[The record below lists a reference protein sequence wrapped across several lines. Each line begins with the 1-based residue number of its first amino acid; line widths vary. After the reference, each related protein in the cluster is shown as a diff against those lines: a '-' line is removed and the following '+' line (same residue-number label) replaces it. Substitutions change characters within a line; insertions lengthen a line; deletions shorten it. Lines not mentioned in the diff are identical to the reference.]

1 MHELTGSKVMV
12 QHSQTSIESEIE
24 FRIRFKKEY
33 GVDYLEALDKLK
45 NRMEESERKWINTL
59 ISHGVIK

>member
-1 MHELTGSKVMV
+1 MD